1 MKKYYYQTEKGR
13 FDGVICTEDCSV
25 KEGIKIGSENCSK
38 CEHFFN
44 GSAGIFKQKGWI
56 QCKAIKTVDVLAEM
70 EEERIRELLRLH
82 LKWWM
87 WIVFILGRK
96 FAIRVLKLKV
106 IRSTIHVQYPVIGI
120 EILKIKHI
128 HDLRSFKV
136 WMKLK

>member
-1 MKKYYYQTEKGR
+1 MKKKLR
-13 FDGVICTEDCSV
+13 R
-25 KEGIKIGSENCSK
+25 
-38 CEHFFN
+38 
-44 GSAGIFKQKGWI
+44 
-56 QCKAIKTVDVLAEM
+56 TVDVLAEM

-106 IRSTIHVQYPVIGI
+106 IRSIIHVPHSVIGI

-128 HDLRSFKV
+128 HDLKAFKV